1 MIVEVLSIL
10 AAKSLLSFC
19 VSRSWPSLICPRF
32 IEHHENVFLVF
43 KKYHYSIG
51 YLLLALA
58 GPLVAQL
65 EAQVTSNFPFV

>member
-10 AAKSLLSFC
+10 AAKSYCFC

-43 KKYHYSIG
+43 EKYHYSIG

-58 GPLVAQL
+58 GPLAARL